1 MFILIGAVIM
11 FIVLKLL
18 SKGKPIADDK
28 TSENFQLLLG
38 TKEAHELIR
47 SPQFA
52 AVLTTPEFKNLA
64 KGIADKY
71 IMDIAKKLV

>member
-1 MFILIGAVIM
+1 MFILIGAVLM
-11 FIVLKLL
+11 FIILKLL
-18 SKGKPIADDK
+18 TKGKPIPDDK

-47 SPQFA
+47 TPQFA
-52 AVLTTPEFKNLA
+52 DVLMTKEFKNLA
-64 KGIADKY
+64 AGIADKY